1 MTTPTSG
8 TAHSARLPY
17 RLCSIVTGHCAFELC
32 RTLSGAVKWV
42 LQSQALSDAVA
53 YHRGDGAQKG
63 VISWRGFLRVAGPHL
78 AEADAALLATDEA
91 DEIDYDTPLP
101 DLFDLPG
108 PRSGV
113 AEAKPAAR
121 QASAATGGRSDKAG
135 VNDRNRSR
143 SGFKDSAPSDEDS
156 GSAGEADTA
165 SDSDGG
171 DDDWRGD
178 RGRKAGDRRQCK
190 AGTATAAPK
199 SQSTNAPGALST
211 SRHWSA
217 KRTPV
222 ERDEEVAVAVADVS
236 DVDELDLSTGKDARV
251 TPGKGSSWS
260 AASKGAASLNRN
272 VKARRQWDD
281 DAVEE
286 LQSGSDGEQTA
297 DISITSGPGRR
308 GPAAVGDRGNTR
320 WGGPLALSA
329 VGIRGQDGAGASRG
343 SVFDSDLLDDSAGSI
358 PMLGDPSTSREGS
371 QGSGSDTEEEE
382 EEKGKGS
389 GGGDSGVSQASAQPS
404 QQGVQQEK
412 RQGEGP
418 GSRYLHNSFDDDD
431 DDDDDGGNDQSHV
444 SAANEA
450 RAPAA
455 QALHPTGTIG
465 DVSAGHYP
473 MRGATEGPPSSGT
486 ALTNSFD
493 DGDDEDQAEEKSGRE
508 PYRRDQQQEQ
518 EPSPNPWDVDDQEE
532 SRLTLT
538 SLAGSEAGS
547 VQGGEEDSTAPK
559 KQKGSLKKAAKGAK
573 KFIRGVFS
581 LTSASSANSLASG
594 SVASNT
600 SPTRSRVGSV
610 DSSQGPPSTTAGSVD
625 GDDSLMSAAQEGA
638 GEDSA
643 RSGTKSKSLFGRMK
657 KRFSRGRADSRDS
670 AASDQPP
677 TPVTGTATSTAS
689 TAASVSPPLVSTTN
703 NSPIAERPDRNDPR
717 AAAAV
722 PADET
727 DRVRP
732 PDKPPRP
739 PSFSMARE
747 APLSFPPSAA
757 EPSPTATSPAAAEE
771 SPARITRSDSA
782 GSELSV
788 ASSVRTAGTDFS
800 VDSAGNA
807 KKKKGPTLK
816 GMVHKSYKVMFNVK
830 RPDKTSEQSP
840 AEPSPV
846 TPAQDSAELGTP
858 QSTGSAGADVSS
870 ASPSHMHGA
879 ASPDDRGPSAE
890 GPVPRAVGPP
900 KPPRSPVNNSAT
912 SAGVALTVGQPPATA
927 AGPATPGRP
936 EPPRAVDVSPPSADG
951 LKEGASPVKPP
962 KRVTSPLAT
971 EATRAAHTEAPQ
983 PGMQPSGTA
992 QSSCTDRGVSPDA
1005 ANEGTALD
1013 DAHIQEQGRR
1023 LHQKSQHRQVPPPAT
1038 TPIYRPLPASSLP
1051 ASEPD
1056 PSRPSD
1062 AGPASVSVAPTGSNL
1077 PLTSASQPDAHVA
1090 DSAAPAPAT
1099 TPTAAL
1105 RRSSFK
1111 LSSLLSLGGG
1121 GGSRNSS
1128 RASSRSSS
1136 RPHSRSGSFSADA
1149 PAAASPG
1156 PARSE
1161 ASYEGALTPGTARRN
1176 GTGLAAL
1183 LRGTA
1188 RPPAR
1193 DVPAREHLPRPA
1205 AGFSEVAELQQDYSP
1220 QHVEPSLA
1228 ERCREVLERSRS
1240 HTAAVL
1246 ARLEGAVQPAGRPG
1260 EETQHGPLS
1269 PTSLLRDMQR
1279 IREERRR
1286 RADELD
1292 ATAEGYEG
1300 RAADARDLMQN
1311 WRSLL
1316 KRSEPLTLTLPAE
1329 ERLALRLLAETSLKE
1344 AAQRRSG
1351 GEADRD
1357 SVARDAE
1364 QLHKALLLR
1373 QSCVPDPL
1381 FGLRVLQL
1389 KDRRVSRHW
1398 ELSSPAGSAG
1408 AGSSHS
1414 AGVEAQRLAA
1424 ENAFYSE
1431 LDLALG
1437 VKFAGPLE
1445 RVSRKFW
1452 SKRYFV
1458 LAVEPLINPNLR
1470 PAGDAPGGAVTPEE
1484 EQAAQQVHTPGIVAA
1499 TPPSVGFY
1507 LLEYARSTPSKWGD
1521 VPVQLLKRYALRDMV
1536 ALRTDSRPSKKGL
1549 EFSIVLL
1556 QEPKA
1561 PAAAAGQTKAE
1572 PPVEIPTGPPPP
1584 PVTLRSLA
1592 HDAKPGN
1599 RFASVVAKSV
1609 QKPAFRPLTPQ
1620 QEAGPP
1626 SVISSVSAQSTGP
1639 HPIASGSYKH
1649 PSASDG
1655 APVTAEES
1663 AGAIPEAAPGAEGQ
1677 EADTGTQEGTEA
1689 DEAEEP
1695 VVKTRWSRLLKF
1707 KKRKS
1712 ATIAAPVAAPPAGVP
1727 SPAPAST
1734 AQQPAVLPP
1743 SARASDA
1750 GSAAGSVGVGGNT
1763 ERGRANSIVP
1773 PGRDRSLSAVS
1784 ASSAG
1789 RSGAGDNDVQGEGAG
1804 EEEERAGSDH
1814 DSELDEDEGEGDYY
1828 YRAGTFPGQQAGRQ
1842 AGAAALKGMKGLR
1855 KLRFRAPTPGDRL
1868 QWVQILHAVAA
1879 PATYS
1884 NTTSY

>member
-1 MTTPTSG
+1 
-8 TAHSARLPY
+8 
-17 RLCSIVTGHCAFELC
+17 
-32 RTLSGAVKWV
+32 
-42 LQSQALSDAVA
+42 
-53 YHRGDGAQKG
+53 
-63 VISWRGFLRVAGPHL
+63 
-78 AEADAALLATDEA
+78 
-91 DEIDYDTPLP
+91 
-101 DLFDLPG
+101 
-108 PRSGV
+108 
-113 AEAKPAAR
+113 
-121 QASAATGGRSDKAG
+121 
-135 VNDRNRSR
+135 
-143 SGFKDSAPSDEDS
+143 
-156 GSAGEADTA
+156 
-165 SDSDGG
+165 
-171 DDDWRGD
+171 
-178 RGRKAGDRRQCK
+178 
-190 AGTATAAPK
+190 
-199 SQSTNAPGALST
+199 
-211 SRHWSA
+211 
-217 KRTPV
+217 
-222 ERDEEVAVAVADVS
+222 
-236 DVDELDLSTGKDARV
+236 
-251 TPGKGSSWS
+251 
-260 AASKGAASLNRN
+260 
-272 VKARRQWDD
+272 
-281 DAVEE
+281 
-286 LQSGSDGEQTA
+286 
-297 DISITSGPGRR
+297 
-308 GPAAVGDRGNTR
+308 
-320 WGGPLALSA
+320 
-329 VGIRGQDGAGASRG
+329 
-343 SVFDSDLLDDSAGSI
+343 
-358 PMLGDPSTSREGS
+358 
-371 QGSGSDTEEEE
+371 
-382 EEKGKGS
+382 
-389 GGGDSGVSQASAQPS
+389 
-404 QQGVQQEK
+404 
-412 RQGEGP
+412 
-418 GSRYLHNSFDDDD
+418 
-431 DDDDDGGNDQSHV
+431 
-444 SAANEA
+444 
-450 RAPAA
+450 
-455 QALHPTGTIG
+455 
-465 DVSAGHYP
+465 
-473 MRGATEGPPSSGT
+473 
-486 ALTNSFD
+486 
-493 DGDDEDQAEEKSGRE
+493 
-508 PYRRDQQQEQ
+508 
-518 EPSPNPWDVDDQEE
+518 
-532 SRLTLT
+532 
-538 SLAGSEAGS
+538 
-547 VQGGEEDSTAPK
+547 
-559 KQKGSLKKAAKGAK
+559 
-573 KFIRGVFS
+573 
-581 LTSASSANSLASG
+581 
-594 SVASNT
+594 
-600 SPTRSRVGSV
+600 
-610 DSSQGPPSTTAGSVD
+610 
-625 GDDSLMSAAQEGA
+625 
-638 GEDSA
+638 
-643 RSGTKSKSLFGRMK
+643 
-657 KRFSRGRADSRDS
+657 
-670 AASDQPP
+670 
-677 TPVTGTATSTAS
+677 
-689 TAASVSPPLVSTTN
+689 
-703 NSPIAERPDRNDPR
+703 
-717 AAAAV
+717 
-722 PADET
+722 
-727 DRVRP
+727 
-732 PDKPPRP
+732 
-739 PSFSMARE
+739 
-747 APLSFPPSAA
+747 
-757 EPSPTATSPAAAEE
+757 
-771 SPARITRSDSA
+771 
-782 GSELSV
+782 
-788 ASSVRTAGTDFS
+788 
-800 VDSAGNA
+800 
-807 KKKKGPTLK
+807 
-816 GMVHKSYKVMFNVK
+816 VHKSYKVMFNVK
-830 RPDKTSEQSP
+830 KPDKTSEQSP

-858 QSTGSAGADVSS
+858 QSTGSAGADVSF
-870 ASPSHMHGA
+870 AAAIPYLHGA
-879 ASPDDRGPSAE
+879 ASPDDRGSSAE
-890 GPVPRAVGPP
+890 GPVPLAAGPP
-900 KPPRSPVNNSAT
+900 KPPRSPVNSSAT
-912 SAGVALTVGQPPATA
+912 SAGVALTVGQPPAPA
-927 AGPATPGRP
+927 AGPAIPGRP

-951 LKEGASPVKPP
+951 LKDGASPAKPP

-971 EATRAAHTEAPQ
+971 DATRAAHTGAPQ

-992 QSSCTDRGVSPDA
+992 QSSSTGRGVSPDA

-1013 DAHIQEQGRR
+1013 DAHIQEQGHR
-1023 LHQKSQHRQVPPPAT
+1023 LHQKSQHHQVPPPAT

-1051 ASEPD
+1051 ASEPE
-1056 PSRPSD
+1056 PSRPRD
-1062 AGPASVSVAPTGSNL
+1062 AGPASLSAAPIGSDL
-1077 PLTSASQPDAHVA
+1077 PLTSASQPDAPA
-1090 DSAAPAPAT
+1090 SDSAAPAPAT

-1111 LSSLLSLGGG
+1111 LSSLFSLGGG

-1156 PARSE
+1156 RARSE
-1161 ASYEGALTPGTARRN
+1161 ASSEGALTPGTARRN

-1193 DVPAREHLPRPA
+1193 DAPAPEYLPRPA
-1205 AGFSEVAELQQDYSP
+1205 AGFPEVAELQHNYSP

-1246 ARLEGAVQPAGRPG
+1246 ARLEGAVQPAGMPG

-1300 RAADARDLMQN
+1300 RAADARELMQN

-1344 AAQRRSG
+1344 AVQRRSG

-1414 AGVEAQRLAA
+1414 AGVGAQRLAA

-1458 LAVEPLINPNLR
+1458 LAVEPLVNPNLR
-1470 PAGDAPGGAVTPEE
+1470 PAGDAPGGAVPPEE

-1592 HDAKPGN
+1592 HDVKPGN

-1609 QKPAFRPLTPQ
+1609 QKPALQPLTPQ

-1655 APVTAEES
+1655 APVTAGES

-1689 DEAEEP
+1689 DEVEEP

-1734 AQQPAVLPP
+1734 AQQPAALPP

-1750 GSAAGSVGVGGNT
+1750 GSAAGSVGVDANT

-1789 RSGAGDNDVQGEGAG
+1789 RSGVGDNDVHGEGAG